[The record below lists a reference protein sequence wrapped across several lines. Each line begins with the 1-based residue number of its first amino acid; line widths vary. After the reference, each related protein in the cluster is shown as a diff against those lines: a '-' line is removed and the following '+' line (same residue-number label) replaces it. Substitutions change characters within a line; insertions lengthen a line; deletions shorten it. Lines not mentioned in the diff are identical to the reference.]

1 MLWTKSAEQCHKEC
15 YARRCDAIVPRMEN
29 QIGSLDPSI
38 RRALFLLSKNFPF
51 HWMNMCLVR
60 KSRASTIIH
69 QQCIK
74 RLFLYLLF
82 SSFIFFFR
90 SKLFWMVFFC
100 MYIFFLISTCKT
112 NWLIIT
118 MAWRNPRAETIRP
131 FKWARTQAF
140 LKSMTH
146 EKTMTKYKERE

>member
-1 MLWTKSAEQCHKEC
+1 MLWTKSAEQRHKEC

-38 RRALFLLSKNFPF
+38 RRALFLLSKNFAF

-60 KSRASTIIH
+60 KSRPSTIIH
-69 QQCIK
+69 QQCIN

-82 SSFIFFFR
+82 SSFIFFFL
-90 SKLFWMVFFC
+90 LFQAILNG
-100 MYIFFLISTCKT
+100 IFLHVLISTCKT

-118 MAWRNPRAETIRP
+118 MAWRNPREPETIRP

-146 EKTMTKYKERE
+146 EKTMTKHKERE